1 MGGQKKCQTARR
13 KRRKAERD
21 NRRLQT
27 ADSKLDYKKA
37 VKHAEAVINTTRQ
50 LYYENRLKSCED
62 NKKDTYKI
70 VNQLMDRDISKNL
83 KPFRDTFSFDCFKF
97 GIVKKTKPSLLDR
110 EEARFCTKFRTN
122 VWGLNRMEI
131 KR

>member
-1 MGGQKKCQTARR
+1 MHCY
-13 KRRKAERD
+13 D
-21 NRRLQT
+21 
-27 ADSKLDYKKA
+27 
-37 VKHAEAVINTTRQ
+37 VH
-50 LYYENRLKSCED
+50 
-62 NKKDTYKI
+62 
-70 VNQLMDRDISKNL
+70 
-83 KPFRDTFSFDCFKF
+83 RDTFSFDCFKF

>member
-1 MGGQKKCQTARR
+1 MADQLFQTFPRVLRPLFATLPLFTTFFVCRISLVVNIV
-13 KRRKAERD
+13 KGC
-21 NRRLQT
+21 RLSMHCY
-27 ADSKLDYKKA
+27 D
-37 VKHAEAVINTTRQ
+37 VH
-50 LYYENRLKSCED
+50 
-62 NKKDTYKI
+62 
-70 VNQLMDRDISKNL
+70 
-83 KPFRDTFSFDCFKF
+83 RDTFSFDCFKF